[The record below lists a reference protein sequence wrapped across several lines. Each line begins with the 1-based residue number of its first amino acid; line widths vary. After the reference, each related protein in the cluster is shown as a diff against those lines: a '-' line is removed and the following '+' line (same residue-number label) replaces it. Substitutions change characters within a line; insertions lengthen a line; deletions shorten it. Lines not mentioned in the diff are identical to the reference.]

1 MSTATPTT
9 STSHML
15 HARPV
20 RDAVYTAAF
29 RRRAGQHR
37 TTRTV
42 PRDPHHCA
50 ECWSP
55 PGDLHLELLHVS
67 GIPSSGRAR
76 TPVLLPV
83 RHSPVDARL
92 RAMRSTTRGVGGT
105 GLASLTE
112 QRDDVAAVPPHRT
125 AVLERANLR
134 CRMPAPSARCC
145 GDGFFTCGG
154 SEVSIRAN
162 TKVDRGCLV
171 DAVPILGGDL
181 AHRECQYQTIEPYNC
196 PQIVP
201 LKVHVEDGPNIADSQ
216 SREIS
221 LPFRSRGCNSFLLR
235 RRTKK

>member
-37 TTRTV
+37 TTRTA

-112 QRDDVAAVPPHRT
+112 QR
-125 AVLERANLR
+125 
-134 CRMPAPSARCC
+134 
-145 GDGFFTCGG
+145 
-154 SEVSIRAN
+154 
-162 TKVDRGCLV
+162 
-171 DAVPILGGDL
+171 GDL

>member
-1 MSTATPTT
+1 MADNNDRS
-9 STSHML
+9 
-15 HARPV
+15 V
-20 RDAVYTAAF
+20 K
-29 RRRAGQHR
+29 R

-112 QRDDVAAVPPHRT
+112 RRDDVAAVPPHRT

-154 SEVSIRAN
+154 YTSRGRRSPSERIR
-162 TKVDRGCLV
+162 R
-171 DAVPILGGDL
+171 ILGGDL